1 MTNRRSFLKSM
12 GGLSTAAAV
21 GLSGCLNIPGGGGG
35 GESGPIPIGAVGE
48 FSGPY
53 ASLGRSQR
61 EGAQLAID
69 QINEEGGVDGRE
81 LELLTRD
88 SEADP
93 TTAVRRLES
102 LVTDE
107 GIQVTL
113 TGISSASAAAMQS
126 IAPNNDIVVVHPSG
140 SDPTLTGENCNRN
153 TFRVCRDTY
162 MEANLQA
169 PYLAENF
176 DSALYFGSD
185 YNWGRNTA
193 PIYKKRLED
202 AGVEWLGA
210 HFPPFGAEDFSQY
223 FGPIDETNPD
233 VLICY
238 IAGVPTI
245 TAQLGEFGYL
255 DGDMVTAGAG
265 NWNDYA
271 LLEAIGEQYGT
282 GRLSPSWFTRNVDS
296 DQMRSFLD
304 AYQLRWDTL
313 PRRHAESAFSG
324 VHMLASAIKSAG
336 STDAADLIPEI
347 EGIEWETPIGTRR
360 IRTADH
366 QALMPM
372 FQCES
377 GWEEGG
383 PVKNILSQAK
393 AEDIAPA
400 PRCDLSDNAG

>member
-1 MTNRRSFLKSM
+1 MTNRRNFLKSM

-21 GLSGCLNIPGGGGG
+21 GLSGCLNIPGVGG
-35 GESGPIPIGAVGE
+35 GESCPTPIGAVGE

-69 QINEEGGVDGRE
+69 QINDEGGVDGRE

-107 GIQVTL
+107 GIPVTL

-126 IAPNNDIVVVHPSG
+126 VAPDNDIVVVHPSG

-169 PYLAENF
+169 PYLAENI

-193 PIYKKRLED
+193 PIYQERLEK

-210 HFPPFGAEDFSQY
+210 HFPPFGADDFSQY
-223 FGPIDETNPD
+223 FGYIDETKPD

-238 IAGVPTI
+238 IASVPAI
-245 TAQLGEFGYL
+245 TSQLGEFGYL

-282 GRLSPSWFTRNVDS
+282 GRLSPSWFTRSVDS
-296 DQMRSFLD
+296 DRMRSFLD
-304 AYQLRWDTL
+304 AYQSRWDAL

-336 STDAADLIPEI
+336 STEAADLIPEI

-360 IRTADH
+360 IRPADH

-377 GWEEGG
+377 GWKDGG
-383 PVKNILSQAK
+383 PVKNILSEAS
-393 AEDIAPA
+393 AEDIAPT
-400 PRCDLSDNAG
+400 PRCDLTGNAG